1 MAQIDKLIP
10 LIIKLQDAFNAIDA
24 KNTIELPQI
33 VVVGAQ
39 STGKSSVLE
48 SIVGRDFL
56 PRGSGIV
63 TRCPLVLQLRQ
74 LKRSGDSVGPKD
86 DSNQIS
92 STNLREYGEFL
103 HKKGEFFYNYDD
115 IRNEI
120 VAQTNQIAGLDKN
133 ISQEPISLTIY
144 SERLVDLT
152 MVDLPGMTKVPV
164 KGQP

>member
-1 MAQIDKLIP
+1 M
-10 LIIKLQDAFNAIDA
+10 
-24 KNTIELPQI
+24 
-33 VVVGAQ
+33 
-39 STGKSSVLE
+39 
-48 SIVGRDFL
+48 
-56 PRGSGIV
+56 
-63 TRCPLVLQLRQ
+63 
-74 LKRSGDSVGPKD
+74 GPKD